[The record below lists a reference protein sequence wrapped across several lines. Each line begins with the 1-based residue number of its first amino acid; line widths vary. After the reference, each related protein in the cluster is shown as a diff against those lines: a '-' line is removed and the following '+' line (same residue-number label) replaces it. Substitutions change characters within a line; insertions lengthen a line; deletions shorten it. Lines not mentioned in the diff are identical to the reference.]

1 MSEVPDLPR
10 PGTAL
15 AARLTEPDLY
25 LGDPH
30 PLYAR
35 LRAEAP
41 VAWNE
46 ERGFWAVAKHAD
58 VSAIEIDH
66 VTFCAGRGILV
77 EEIGTT
83 YASPPTM
90 MHADPPVHTRYRRL
104 VQPAFKPSVVRALE
118 PVVRARTAA
127 LVQRIESA
135 TPTDVVSV
143 LSVPL
148 PLQVIGEILGVPD
161 DEWER
166 CYEWSEA
173 VIPGATD
180 WPEEKR
186 ARLMTEMIDY
196 LVGAAKDRRA
206 RPRDD
211 VLTQLAQADV
221 DGERLSD
228 DELAMFL
235 VQLLVAGNETTRD
248 LISSGMLA
256 FADHPGQWARLR
268 ADRSLVPGAV
278 EEMLRWSS
286 PVVSFMRTATRATE
300 VGGVPVAEGEP
311 LLMLFASANRDEDAF
326 GPSASSFDVG
336 RDPNPHLAFGQG
348 NHFCLGAALARLEGR
363 VVLEELLDRF
373 ADVGRGGDVQRSPS
387 SVVTGVRRAELR
399 FVDA

>member
-1 MSEVPDLPR
+1 MSAPTR
-10 PGTAL
+10 PGTSL
-15 AARLTEPDLY
+15 AARLVDPELY
-25 LGDPH
+25 TSDPY

-66 VTFCAGRGILV
+66 ATFCAGRGILV

-90 MHADPPVHTRYRRL
+90 MHSDPPVHTRYRRL
-104 VQPAFKPSVVRALE
+104 VQPGFKASVARALE

-127 LVQRIESA
+127 LVERFEDA
-135 TPTDVVSV
+135 TPVDVVSA

-148 PLQVIGEILGVPD
+148 PLQVISVILGVPD

-180 WPEEKR
+180 WPEER
-186 ARLMTEMIDY
+186 RGQLMADMVQY
-196 LVGAAKDRRA
+196 LVGAARDRRA

-211 VLTQLAQADV
+211 VLTQLAQVDI

-228 DELAMFL
+228 DELGMFL
-235 VQLLVAGNETTRD
+235 VQLLVAGNETTRN
-248 LISSGMLA
+248 LISSGLLG

-278 EEMLRWSS
+278 EEMLRWST
-286 PVVSFMRTATRATE
+286 PVVSFMRTATRDTE
-300 VGGVPVAEGEP
+300 VGGVAVAEGEP
-311 LLMLFASANRDEDAF
+311 VLMLFASANRDEDVF
-326 GPSASSFDVG
+326 GPSASAFDVG
-336 RDPNPHLAFGQG
+336 RNPNPHLAFGQG
-348 NHFCLGAALARLEGR
+348 NHFCLGAALGRLEGR
-363 VVLEELLDRF
+363 VLLEELLDRF
-373 ADVGRGGDVQRSPS
+373 ADVGRVGTVQRSPS
-387 SVVTGVRRAELR
+387 SVINGIRRAELA
-399 FVDA
+399 FTAT